1 MGIHGGSGAHPWSF
15 WHNGWIKEVA
25 MDWNALTDEERLVA
39 EQAVATLRLVKQ
51 AGNQAPHGKGLF
63 CLEQAV
69 QDHGFPLLRDILQR
83 SIGAHDE
90 AQKKGRIKD
99 RAD

>member
-1 MGIHGGSGAHPWSF
+1 
-15 WHNGWIKEVA
+15 
-25 MDWNALTDEERLVA
+25 MDWNTLTDDERLVA
-39 EQAVATLRLVKQ
+39 EQAVATLRMVRQ
-51 AGNQAPHGKGLF
+51 AGDAAAHGKGLF

-83 SIGAHDE
+83 SISARDE
-90 AQKKGRIKD
+90 AQKKGRAKD

>member
-1 MGIHGGSGAHPWSF
+1 
-15 WHNGWIKEVA
+15 
-25 MDWNALTDEERLVA
+25 MDWNTLTDEERLVA
-39 EQAVATLRLVKQ
+39 EQAVATFRMVNQ
-51 AGNQAPHGKGLF
+51 AGDAAPHGKGLF

-69 QDHGFPLLRDILQR
+69 HEHGFPLLRDILQR

-90 AQKKGRIKD
+90 AQKKGRVKD

>member
-1 MGIHGGSGAHPWSF
+1 
-15 WHNGWIKEVA
+15 
-25 MDWNALTDEERLVA
+25 MDWNSLSDDERLVA
-39 EQAVATLRLVKQ
+39 EQAIATLRLVKQ
-51 AGNQAPHGKGLF
+51 AGNAAPHGRGLY

-83 SIGAHDE
+83 SIGAHDQ
-90 AQKKGRIKD
+90 AQKKGSVKD